1 MLLALVLTVQAATA
15 TPSPCTD
22 QLSMLCRISP
32 FFCPSAYPSDLAPGS
47 ANVPCW
53 PERKPVSVSRDTRVV
68 HRPAAV
74 RGPQSVNNQSAT
86 VAEETQWK
94 AHPRSIVR
102 VPEPR

>member
-22 QLSMLCRISP
+22 QMSMLCRISP

-53 PERKPVSVSRDTRVV
+53 PERQPVSVSRDTRVV
-68 HRPAAV
+68 HRPASV
-74 RGPQSVNNQSAT
+74 RGPQSVSNPQGAAAT
-86 VAEETQWK
+86 TEEWK
-94 AHPRSIVR
+94 GHPRSIVR